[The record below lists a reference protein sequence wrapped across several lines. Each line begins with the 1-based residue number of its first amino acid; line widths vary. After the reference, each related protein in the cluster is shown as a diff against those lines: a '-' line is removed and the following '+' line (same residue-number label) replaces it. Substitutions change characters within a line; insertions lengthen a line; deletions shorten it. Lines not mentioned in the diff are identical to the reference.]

1 MAYEE
6 TKSCQGCGAA
16 IYPEHIRDGIAK
28 KMNGKLLCAHCVR
41 EEEEAKATADMMEP
55 ISFDTDDSH
64 GTKVD
69 MTASQIMTSTEDS
82 LGRGGGW
89 DDSRFKRPLD
99 PQSRNASRCRTFHSK
114 ITEGALDYMHQQIND
129 WLDGNPE
136 IAVKFATTTIGMFE
150 AKHTELN
157 IFITL
162 YY

>member
-16 IYPEHIRDGIAK
+16 IYPEHVQSGIAK
-28 KMNGKLLCAHCVR
+28 KMNGKLLCAHCVK

-69 MTASQIMTSTEDS
+69 MTASRIMTTEDT
-82 LGRGGGW
+82 LGKAGGW
-89 DDSRFKRPLD
+89 DDNRFKRPLD
-99 PQSRNASRCRTFHSK
+99 PKNQNASRVRIFHSK
-114 ITEGALDYMHQQIND
+114 ITDGALDFMHTQING
-129 WLDGNPE
+129 WLDQNPD
-136 IAVKFATTTIGMFE
+136 ITVKFANSTIGMFE
-150 AKHTELN
+150 GKHTELN